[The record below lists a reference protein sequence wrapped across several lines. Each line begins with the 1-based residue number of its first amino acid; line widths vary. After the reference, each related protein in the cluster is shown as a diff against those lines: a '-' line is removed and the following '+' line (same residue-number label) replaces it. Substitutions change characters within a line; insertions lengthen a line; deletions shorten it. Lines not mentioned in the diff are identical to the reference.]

1 MVNVTCDDTLSKLGN
16 LSTSCAS
23 CNNAK
28 KILPRT
34 AKRCHE
40 YLGDLSEVNMFMCNF
55 LILQL
60 GASGIYPL

>member
-1 MVNVTCDDTLSKLGN
+1 MSHAMTPSANLATCPHPVDP
-16 LSTSCAS
+16 AIMQ
-23 CNNAK
+23 K
-28 KILPRT
+28 KIMPRN

-40 YLGDLSEVNMFMCNF
+40 YLGDISEVNMFMCNF